1 MNDEITNEYDYES
14 DDDFY
19 GNDIGEV
26 VEIYDDEQDQ
36 HLEYV
41 APYEIGSNRTTGWKN
56 IEDNNLNDN
65 EVSEPVTMS
74 TTQSYLSLKVMK
86 KSIVDGTFD
95 WSKTA
100 RSVLFLKKHKCASS
114 TLREALR
121 NYLYWRG
128 LTEEISTFQALG
140 GCYPSRWDPK
150 CRPPTELKS
159 HVRNILYHH
168 RLNLDKQLPL
178 MFPDTKLVT
187 TVREPVSLLYRHFS
201 LL

>member
-1 MNDEITNEYDYES
+1 MT
-14 DDDFY
+14 
-19 GNDIGEV
+19 
-26 VEIYDDEQDQ
+26 
-36 HLEYV
+36 
-41 APYEIGSNRTTGWKN
+41 N
-56 IEDNNLNDN
+56 IEDNKVKDN
-65 EVSEPVTMS
+65 GVPEPHEIITPQV
-74 TTQSYLSLKVMK
+74 YLTLKDMEN
-86 KSIVDGTFD
+86 SIINGTFD

-128 LTEEISTFQALG
+128 LTEEIPTFQALG

-187 TVREPVSLLYRHFS
+187 TVREPVSLLHRHLPILKVLSGRPAKRCKEGFKPIKS
-201 LL
+201 INFKILKISKCI

>member
-1 MNDEITNEYDYES
+1 MEYES
-14 DDDFY
+14 
-19 GNDIGEV
+19 
-26 VEIYDDEQDQ
+26 
-36 HLEYV
+36 
-41 APYEIGSNRTTGWKN
+41 AYEISSNNTTGFKN
-56 IEDNNLNDN
+56 IENNNDMNDN
-65 EVSEPVTMS
+65 DVSEPHAIS
-74 TTQSYLSLKVMK
+74 TTQSYLSLKDMK
-86 KSIVDGTFD
+86 NSIVNETFD

-187 TVREPVSLLYRHFS
+187 TVREPVSLLHRHLSIFKVFLRLGLGRVKRCNEGFEPIKS
-201 LL
+201 YKL